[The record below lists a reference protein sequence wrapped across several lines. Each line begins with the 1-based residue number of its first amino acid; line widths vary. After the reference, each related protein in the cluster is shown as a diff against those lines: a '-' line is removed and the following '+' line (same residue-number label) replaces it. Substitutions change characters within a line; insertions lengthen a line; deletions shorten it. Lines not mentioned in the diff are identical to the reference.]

1 MTESATHDRTTPAP
15 TVTEGETPAA
25 ADVGAAVE
33 EGQEMNVGAMAAVEE
48 HGEVEPEED
57 PDERAEDEEEAEGD
71 TGEVEA
77 ADGMEAALMEPL
89 MMLKPGEEGK
99 PEELEGDKAELD
111 EEPED
116 AEPSEEEPEEAEPS
130 EEDPE
135 EVEEDKEECE
145 GFDEKGLVDQS
156 AANDRNEVSKAE
168 HGKCGNTNKDRV
180 IDQLS
185 KISDSGGSK
194 SGDPQ
199 NSELAGGL
207 EIFIDELP
215 KDCVEEDIA
224 VVFSQCGEVKSV
236 RIIKNSSTG
245 KNNGVAFVCYVSIE
259 AAKKALIGFKEGI
272 EVKGE
277 KVRVSA
283 CQDNNTLY
291 LGNICK
297 GWTKD
302 QVLTT
307 LKNIGIHECKIK
319 FPTCK
324 RGNRGFVFL
333 KFISHYYARAAFQR
347 LMKPDAIFGTDK
359 SAKVSFYQTPI
370 KPSENLVEAKKVYLE
385 HVPLS
390 WDEDKIKEC
399 CQRYGNI
406 LKVDLFQI
414 SKNMENETFSFVE
427 FSSSKSALACVEGI
441 NNVNIVD
448 GGLKLSAC
456 LARPKSGLKV
466 NSGAASEG
474 ATTSKKEKGHS
485 GKVVIDKGSPH
496 KLPKGNKNNLTSQR
510 KEVLVKANSP
520 SDIPNDYDI
529 KLTSQGA
536 AEVLQTSKPS
546 EVKRKVA
553 KNKNASINKKPS
565 KKARNNRNFDESQQI
580 YQSAAELQ
588 ASSSSKR
595 KRKAGRNKN
604 ININER
610 PMKKA
615 HNNSNVDRS
624 SRSKAYA
631 SDLEPHAGFIT
642 PASRVHST
650 HAYDRRR
657 TAEYDIHTIDGH
669 PYARE
674 TAASRSAY
682 SGYSSHAGYEPG
694 YTYIHP
700 PPPRHSESYY
710 QGNGSY
716 IPRRGGY

>member
-1 MTESATHDRTTPAP
+1 MTESATDDRTSQAP

-33 EGQEMNVGAMAAVEE
+33 DGEGMNLGAAAAVEE
-48 HGEVEPEED
+48 HGQVESEED
-57 PDERAEDEEEAEGD
+57 PDEQAEDEEEAEGD

-77 ADGMEAALMEPL
+77 ADGMEAALMAPL
-89 MMLKPGEEGK
+89 AVLKPGEELEGEK
-99 PEELEGDKAELD
+99 EELD
-111 EEPED
+111 
-116 AEPSEEEPEEAEPS
+116 EEPEEAEPS
-130 EEDPE
+130 EEDSE
-135 EVEEDKEECE
+135 EVEEAKEECDGVE
-145 GFDEKGLVDQS
+145 EKGMVDQS
-156 AANDRNEVSKAE
+156 AANDRNEVSKEE
-168 HGKCGNTNKDRV
+168 HGKYGNRNKGKV
-180 IDQLS
+180 ADQLS
-185 KISDSGGSK
+185 KVSDSGGSK
-194 SGDPQ
+194 SDDPQ

-207 EIFIDELP
+207 EIFVEELP

-224 VVFSQCGEVKSV
+224 MVFSQCGEVKSV
-236 RIIKNSSTG
+236 RIIKNSTTE
-245 KNNGVAFVCYVSIE
+245 KNNGVAFVCYASIE
-259 AAKKALIGFKEGI
+259 AAKKALTGFKDGI

-283 CQDNNTLY
+283 CQDNSTLY

-307 LKNIGIHECKIK
+307 LKNIGIQECKIS

-324 RGNRGFVFL
+324 RGSRGFAFL
-333 KFISHYYARAAFQR
+333 KFASHYYARAAFRR

-359 SAKVSFYQTPI
+359 SAKVSFYQAPI

-406 LKVDLFQI
+406 LNVDLFQI
-414 SKNMENETFSFVE
+414 SKNVESETFSFVE
-427 FSSSKSALACVEGI
+427 FSSSKSALTCVEGI
-441 NNVNIVD
+441 NNANIVD

-456 LARPKSGLKV
+456 LARPKSGLNV

-474 ATTSKKEKGHS
+474 ATSKKEKGRA
-485 GKVVIDKGSPH
+485 GKVVVDKDSPH
-496 KLPKGNKNNLTSQR
+496 KIPKGYKSNLTSQTT
-510 KEVLVKANSP
+510 VKANSP
-520 SDIPNDYDI
+520 SELPNDYDI
-529 KLTSQGA
+529 KLISQGA
-536 AEVLQTSKPS
+536 AEVLQASKPS
-546 EVKRKVA
+546 EGKRKVG
-553 KNKNASINKKPS
+553 KNKNASVNKKIS
-565 KKARNNRNFDESQQI
+565 KKARNNRNVDESQQT

-588 ASSSSKR
+588 TSNTSKR

-604 ININER
+604 IYINEI
-610 PMKKA
+610 PPKKA
-615 HNNSNVDRS
+615 HNNSNADS
-624 SRSKAYA
+624 GSRSKVYA
-631 SDLEPHAGFIT
+631 SDLEPHAGFIP
-642 PASRVHST
+642 PASRVHSS

-657 TAEYDIHTIDGH
+657 TAEYDIHPIDRH

-682 SGYSSHAGYEPG
+682 SGYTSHAGYEPG
-694 YTYIHP
+694 YTYVYP

-710 QGNGSY
+710 LGNGSY
-716 IPRRGGY
+716 IPRRGDY